1 MLRVEWSASKTG
13 LINPVAVFEPVELEG
28 TTVTRATFHNIRYIQ
43 NLKLGYGD
51 TITIYKAN
59 KIIPAI
65 SKILQKIEITLKS
78 LVYVQ
83 YMVQKPYE
91 KQIVTKHP
99 NFCIVQIMNA

>member
-1 MLRVEWSASKTG
+1 MLFHEIIVQVGNKDTM
-13 LINPVAVFEPVELEG
+13 N
-28 TTVTRATFHNIRYIQ
+28 ATSENGQLAKEILSQYIKQ
-43 NLKLGYGD
+43 TKSYLQF
-51 TITIYKAN
+51 
-59 KIIPAI
+59 